1 MALIGNRSVLL
12 KSPGRF
18 LSGTVASIERS
29 NFNKPGMIRNSYQ
42 NFSKLAAIP
51 YGHLAGSAWVL
62 PKRAGGMS
70 AVNTAALAINTAA
83 NGVMGLPATGTASF
97 SLNFAVA
104 SGQLI
109 SSGSGSAAF
118 TIATNT
124 PLLTA
129 SLNGSGSASFA
140 ITPTAT
146 PSAKASVTASGSF
159 SITGTLAP
167 YAIGSMSGTTVDTTV
182 LTADIITASV
192 WGATALN
199 NNAVGSMGAKLNSAA
214 SGGVDYG
221 SMADAVRIELQ
232 AELTRITDIAKI
244 HGLVIGTDLVVGT
257 TTRTAGDI
265 EQSISESG
273 GVVTIARQ

>member
-18 LSGTVASIERS
+18 LSGTVASNQRS
-29 NFNKPGMIRNSYQ
+29 NFNKNGMQRNAYE
-42 NFSKLAAIP
+42 NFSPLAAIP

-70 AVNTAALAINTAA
+70 AVNTAALAINTSAS
-83 NGVMGLPATGTASF
+83 GVMGLPASGTASF
-97 SLNFAVA
+97 TFDFAPA
-104 SGQLI
+104 NGQLI

-118 TIATNT
+118 TIASNT

-129 SLNGSGSASFA
+129 SLNASGTASFA

-146 PSAKASVTASGSF
+146 PSAKASITASGSF

-167 YAIGSMSGTTVDTTV
+167 YAIGRMTGTTVDSTV

-192 WGATALN
+192 WGATAIN

-244 HGLVIGTDLVVGT
+244 HGLVIGSDLVVGT

-265 EQSISESG
+265 AQSISESG